1 MAEHFGFFDALETAD
16 GLYDRTYSA
25 RDYSENLATIIS
37 NGVLRSTNDDL
48 KVTVN
53 GLTVTVGIGR
63 AWINGCWYHNDNN
76 YVFPAVTVPTG
87 GARYDRVIL
96 RYSNVLSDRDI
107 KLMYLQGEAVSSP
120 KKPAITRD
128 RKSVV

>member
-63 AWINGCWYHNDNN
+63 AWINGCWYHSRRAQRGR
-76 YVFPAVTVPTG
+76 FSRP
-87 GARYDRVIL
+87 
-96 RYSNVLSDRDI
+96 
-107 KLMYLQGEAVSSP
+107 EC
-120 KKPAITRD
+120 
-128 RKSVV
+128 